1 MGIKIGDVSPLAG
14 MMTGKG
20 AMGKLAAK
28 GFGGILPA
36 LIARD
41 AIKERQAEAAAK
53 AASVGSV
60 GGVGSTGAVA
70 KPMKNGG
77 TTGSTMNRIRKPTEK
92 EAAKLE
98 ESRQLMR
105 KGIEGEQDFM
115 SKISTTM
122 AKSARDDMREAKRM
136 RESVP
141 EKAREYEAYQGAGYK
156 DGGKVGS
163 ASKRADGCA
172 VRGKTKGKMV

>member
-14 MMTGKG
+14 MLTGQG
-20 AMGKLAAK
+20 AMGKLAAR

-77 TTGSTMNRIRKPTEK
+77 TVGATMNRIRKPTEK
-92 EAAKLE
+92 ESAKLE
-98 ESRQLMR
+98 QSRQLMR

-122 AKSARDDMREAKRM
+122 AKSARDDIREAKKM

-141 EKAREYEAYQGAGYK
+141 EKAREYEAYNQAGYAK
-156 DGGKVGS
+156 GGMT
-163 ASKRADGCA
+163 ASKRADGCI
-172 VRGKTKGKMV
+172 TKGHTRGKMV